1 MRALFC
7 VGLAALALGACGPAQ
22 TAPSQGQ
29 GEGQAVAAEDQIV
42 NFGADDAEMNA
53 AIAAARKTLP
63 VFWNHLRTKP
73 GEPSSLKVGL
83 ATSNGHEHIWVS
95 DIEAKGDTI
104 TGRLANDPDNLPGLK
119 LGSPVTFT
127 RAQISDWAYEKN
139 GKLYGHY
146 TTRIVIKHIDPAEA
160 AQVRAMLSENPVESD
175 AS

>member
-1 MRALFC
+1 MRALIC
-7 VGLAALALGACGPAQ
+7 VGLAALALGACEPAQ

-29 GEGQAVAAEDQIV
+29 DPAAEDKVV
-42 NFGADDAEMNA
+42 NFGEDDAEMNA

-63 VFWNHLRTKP
+63 VFWKHLQAKP
-73 GEPSSLKVGL
+73 DEASSLKVGL

-95 DIEAKGDTI
+95 DIEAKGDKI

-119 LGSPVTFT
+119 LGSPVSFT
-127 RAQISDWAYEKN
+127 ESQISDWAYAKN

-146 TTRIVIKHIDPAEA
+146 TTRVVIKHIDPAEA